1 MIQPHILGVPGDDNA
16 LFVKIDSGQE
26 TYRLLFDCGD
36 CLRDAATSDLRATEH
51 LFFSHLHMDHV
62 SGFDGFF
69 RLNFNR
75 KEPVYVWGPP
85 ETGRII
91 HHRTQGFMW
100 NYKGQRGTWLINDIF
115 EQRQEVTR
123 ICVGPR
129 DGFEN
134 IQEVTSW
141 PFSGV
146 VIENEHFTVN
156 AIQLDHHTPSMGY
169 IVREK
174 PRLNLDKAKLKASGL
189 PSGPWLQ
196 DLKDGRLDEAA
207 RRGPQGI
214 SPERLRAELL
224 SETPGESVAYLTD
237 FGMVRETETRLSE
250 FLKDCT
256 TLVCESHYRHEDL
269 ALATQRYHLT
279 SVQAARLAA
288 RSKVGE
294 LVLIHVSD
302 RYQSEKWTGLLAE
315 AREVFPNTRFPAGW
329 RV

>member
-16 LFVKIDSGQE
+16 LFVKVESGQE

-62 SGFDGFF
+62 AGFDGFF

-100 NYKGQRGTWLINDIF
+100 NYKGQRGTWLLSDIF

-129 DGFEN
+129 DGFEKV
-134 IQEVTSW
+134 QEVTTW
-141 PFSGV
+141 PFDGTV
-146 VIENEHFTVN
+146 LENEHFTVN
-156 AIQLDHHTPSMGY
+156 AIQLDHHTPSVGY

-174 PRLNLDKAKLKASGL
+174 PRLNLNKAKLKASGL

-237 FGMVRETETRLSE
+237 FGMVGETEARLTE
-250 FLKDCT
+250 FLKGCT

-269 ALATQRYHLT
+269 ELATQRYHLT

-288 RSKVGE
+288 RAQVGE

-302 RYQSEKWTGLLAE
+302 RYQSEGWGALLRE
-315 AREVFPNTRFPAGW
+315 AREVFANTRFPEKW
-329 RV
+329 RT